1 MIWHYIAELNQT
13 ELNNAG
19 LAKSLARR
27 AIMGRA
33 EIAFGSLTGE
43 IASPNVLGASDFAS
57 PAMTHLL
64 WLMEPLVTII
74 AN

>member
-19 LAKSLARR
+19 LAKLLARR

-43 IASPNVLGASDFAS
+43 IASPNVLGLAILRA
-57 PAMTHLL
+57 LQ
-64 WLMEPLVTII
+64 
-74 AN
+74 